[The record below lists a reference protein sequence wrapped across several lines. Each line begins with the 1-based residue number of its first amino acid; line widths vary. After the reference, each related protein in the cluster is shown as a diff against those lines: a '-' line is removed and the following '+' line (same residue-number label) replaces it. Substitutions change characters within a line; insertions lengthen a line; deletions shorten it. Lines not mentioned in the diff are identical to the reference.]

1 MTASASEDT
10 EMDDAPVV
18 DVTPLESKPQDA
30 NPLGNL
36 SDDEDELDM
45 TELLKE
51 HEEKFNADKAKLE
64 AKMID
69 LSREE
74 FRPSLLLDHVVRL
87 VALQS
92 VIPDL
97 DFRPRAET
105 RLETL
110 VEKKPVEESLNG
122 SIDIPAELPTPR
134 EEEQDA
140 AMADAFEGAIRS
152 VCLLLRLSFSYSSTV
167 RVFTEHALLGSGR

>member
-1 MTASASEDT
+1 ME
-10 EMDDAPVV
+10 DAPPA
-18 DVTPLESKPQDA
+18 DDTPVETRPQDA

-51 HEEKFNADKAKLE
+51 HEEAFNSGKAKLE

-87 VALQS
+87 VALKS

-97 DFRPRAET
+97 DFKPRAET
-105 RLETL
+105 RVETR
-110 VEKKPVEESLNG
+110 VEKKPVEESTNG
-122 SIDIPAELPTPR
+122 SVDTPAELPTPR

-140 AMADAFEGAIRS
+140 AMADAFEGATRS
-152 VCLLLRLSFSYSSTV
+152 VHFISCGGCPIHFARRSIHCSV
-167 RVFTEHALLGSGR
+167 RS